1 MVVYSAVVVFCSGLV
16 VFCSVLVGS
25 SPVSSTLVG
34 SCLVCS
40 ALVGSCPVCSAL
52 LGFCP
57 VCSALVGSCPVCSAL
72 LGFCPVCSAM
82 VLCPADSALVPSLSI
97 STWTWTSN
105 PPPVP
110 PLLHRLLD
118 HIKIGSSVSR
128 SFGGGGGVCYESGL
142 WTSVHSPP
150 EVTCSPHGLLHHADC
165 YMSLRTTFTIIHCTD
180 CTYTAGCTDHTMDAP
195 NTRSPKSYYTHY
207 IRPTQILF

>member
-1 MVVYSAVVVFCSGLV
+1 MFQVWWSSTPPWWYSAPVWV

-34 SCLVCS
+34 SCLICS

-57 VCSALVGSCPVCSAL
+57 VCSALV
-72 LGFCPVCSAM
+72 
-82 VLCPADSALVPSLSI
+82 LCPADSVSVPSLSI
-97 STWTWTSN
+97 STWTWTSD

-118 HIKIGSSVSR
+118 YIKIGSSVSR
-128 SFGGGGGVCYESGL
+128 SLGGGLSRIRVMNFRPLTTRGHL
-142 WTSVHSPP
+142 LTTWTLAPRRLSR
-150 EVTCSPHGLLHHADC
+150 VTPDYIYHHPLH
-165 YMSLRTTFTIIHCTD
+165 
-180 CTYTAGCTDHTMDAP
+180 
-195 NTRSPKSYYTHY
+195 
-207 IRPTQILF
+207 

>member
-1 MVVYSAVVVFCSGLV
+1 MVVFCSGLV

-34 SCLVCS
+34 SCLICS

-57 VCSALVGSCPVCSAL
+57 VCSALV
-72 LGFCPVCSAM
+72 
-82 VLCPADSALVPSLSI
+82 LCPADSVSVPSLSI
-97 STWTWTSN
+97 STWTWTSD

-118 HIKIGSSVSR
+118 YIKIGSSVSR
-128 SFGGGGGVCYESGL
+128 SLGGGSVTNPGYELPSTHHQRSPAHHMDSCTTQTVTCHSGL
-142 WTSVHSPP
+142 HLPSSIALIAHTLLDALITQLSP
-150 EVTCSPHGLLHHADC
+150 
-165 YMSLRTTFTIIHCTD
+165 I
-180 CTYTAGCTDHTMDAP
+180 
-195 NTRSPKSYYTHY
+195 TRSPKSYYTH
-207 IRPTQILF
+207 TT